1 MKIGIIGAGLGGLFS
16 AAILSKNHQITI
28 YEKLPYIGGRFTN
41 LNYKGYQLTTGA
53 LHMVP
58 HGANGFF
65 GQLVE
70 QSNCGAKIINSNP
83 DGLFRINNTNYGF
96 EELKKLVS
104 FKDKLKALKMLTDLK
119 LGTIDKNMSFGT
131 FLEGIPIAEKVG
143 NSFTG
148 WALSLS
154 SYDTPID
161 EVIAIS
167 KHYHKFGGPG
177 IPMGGCKGIIDALE
191 TVILKNGGKIYTN
204 YNVDKIYV
212 PENPGEK
219 CSINDDNEFDILI
232 SNASPLIT
240 QKISNLKFIDNENMP
255 IPSKGIK
262 ISIGS
267 KNKLINHNSV
277 VFTTESERLNGFN
290 QPSNVDKSLAKEGHN
305 LIMAHATQIKNNVN
319 DEIDLVLEDIDD
331 IFANE
336 FVGHKKEGY
345 KILAIQ
351 TYRDECPVNH
361 ASNGTDVKP
370 VINDRFYLVGDGV
383 KGKGGIEVEGVALS
397 VLEVLAHLN
406 KLGIN

>member
-16 AAILSKNHQITI
+16 AAILSKKHDITI

-41 LNYKGYQLTTGA
+41 LDYKGYQLTTGA
-53 LHMVP
+53 LHMIP

-65 GQLVE
+65 GQLVQE
-70 QSNCGAKIINSNP
+70 SNCGAKIINSNP

-104 FKDKLKALKMLTDLK
+104 FKDKLKALKMLADLK
-119 LGTIDKNMSFGT
+119 LGTVDKDISFGT

-143 NSFTG
+143 NSFSG

-154 SYDTPID
+154 SYETPID

-167 KHYHKFGGPG
+167 KYYHKFGGPG
-177 IPMGGCKGIIDALE
+177 IPLGGCKGIIDALE
-191 TVILKNGGKIYTN
+191 QVILQNGGIIHKN
-204 YNVDKIYV
+204 YSVDKIYI
-212 PENPGEK
+212 PENAEEK
-219 CSINDDNEFDILI
+219 CTINDENEFDIII
-232 SNASPLIT
+232 SNASPIIT
-240 QKISNLKFIDNENMP
+240 QKISNLNFINKNKMP

-262 ISIGS
+262 VSIGS
-267 KNKLINHNSV
+267 RHKLITHNSV

-305 LIMAHATQIKNNVN
+305 LIMAHATQIKNNIN
-319 DEIDLVLEDIDD
+319 DEIDLVLEDIDNL
-331 IFANE
+331 FSEE
-336 FVGHKKEGY
+336 FTGHEKEDY

-361 ASNGTDVKP
+361 ASNGTDLKP
-370 VINDRFYLVGDGV
+370 VINDKLYLVGDGV
-383 KGKGGIEVEGVALS
+383 KGKGGIEVEGVSLS
-397 VLEVLAHLN
+397 VIEVLNHIN
-406 KLGIN
+406 KL